1 MNRRFA
7 LFAVLCLA
15 PAPSGAQ
22 APAAEVR
29 AASGLG
35 ATQSALRG
43 ARALAPAEPESV
55 GLSSSRLA
63 EATEALQARVD
74 ASDIAGVV
82 AAAARHGR
90 LVYFEALGRRDRET
104 GDPMARDDLFRVYSM
119 TRPVTSTAVMMLW
132 EEGRFDLDDPIK
144 QYLPQFADQRV
155 FADAAAPDLARTR
168 PRAGDITVRHLL
180 THTSGLGSRHHPVYR
195 AEGVRLRSITLPR
208 MVDNAARVPL
218 FEDPGTRFRYG
229 ISTTILGRL
238 VEVWSGRPF
247 DEFLAE
253 RLFAPLGMTDTVFWA
268 DADRA
273 DRLTTVYR
281 LDDASGALYPWA
293 IEDVPFTERP
303 ALVEGGVGLLST
315 VMDYLRFSQMFLNG
329 GVLNGARVLRPETV
343 ALMTRNHV
351 PEAALPLAGSGYMA
365 GSGWGLGFNVVLDAA
380 RYPFPVGAGE
390 YWWDGSSGTR
400 FSIDP
405 EHGLVTVIMAAVSPS
420 RGGGFR
426 EEFKRLVHRAIADEQ

>member
-15 PAPSGAQ
+15 AAP
-22 APAAEVR
+22 PAA
-29 AASGLG
+29 A
-35 ATQSALRG
+35 Q
-43 ARALAPAEPESV
+43 ALAPAEPESV

-63 EATEALQARVD
+63 EVTAALQARID

-82 AAAARHGR
+82 AAAARRGR
-90 LVYFEALGRRDRET
+90 VVYFEALGQRDREA

-132 EEGRFDLDDPIK
+132 EEGRFGLDDPIA

-155 FADAAAPDLARTR
+155 FADPAAPDPARTR

-218 FEDPGTRFRYG
+218 FEDPGMRFRYG
-229 ISTTILGRL
+229 ISTTVLGRL

-303 ALVEGGVGLLST
+303 ALIEGGVGLLST
-315 VMDYLRFSQMFLNG
+315 VTDYLRFSQMFLNG
-329 GVLNGARVLRPETV
+329 GVLDGARVLEPETV

-351 PEAALPLAGSGYMA
+351 PEAALPLARSGYMA
-365 GSGWGLGFNVVLDAA
+365 GSGWGLGFNVVLDAG
-380 RYPFPVGAGE
+380 RYPFPVGEGE

-426 EEFKRLVHRAIADEQ
+426 EEFKRLVHRAITDGR

>member
-1 MNRRFA
+1 MRGADLDTVARENPMNRRFA

-15 PAPSGAQ
+15 PAPPAGAQ
-22 APAAEVR
+22 
-29 AASGLG
+29 
-35 ATQSALRG
+35 
-43 ARALAPAEPESV
+43 ALAPAEPESV

-63 EATEALQARVD
+63 EATAALQARID

-90 LVYFEALGRRDRET
+90 VVYFEALGQRDREA

-132 EEGRFDLDDPIK
+132 EEGRFGLDDPIA

-155 FADAAAPDLARTR
+155 FADPAAPDPARTR

-229 ISTTILGRL
+229 ISTTVLGRL

-303 ALVEGGVGLLST
+303 ALIEGGVGLLST
-315 VMDYLRFSQMFLNG
+315 VTDYLRFSQMFLNG
-329 GVLNGARVLRPETV
+329 GVLDGVRVLEPETV

-365 GSGWGLGFNVVLDAA
+365 GSGWGLGFNVVLDAG
-380 RYPFPVGAGE
+380 RYPFPVGEGE

-426 EEFKRLVHRAIADEQ
+426 EEFKRLVHRAITDGQQE